1 MRRKGEVPKNRI
13 GSGLWQSK
21 ANAWL
26 ATVLNALFTTWQ
38 GENWLKLIG
47 CRCLRDQGSAFWFHL
62 LHSHSMVRTKSGYNN
77 CLREFSNKVSSLQW
91 FSKYYFGISWKEKH
105 NWGSFQDD
113 RWVKRTFNSE
123 LCAPTLRIQKT
134 KSFSMDKRI
143 FYKIFNSFT
152 INTGLGSQY
161 QKGGL
166 R

>member
-1 MRRKGEVPKNRI
+1 MGEVPKNRI

-47 CRCLRDQGSAFWFHL
+47 CRCLKDQGSAFWFHL

-123 LCAPTLRIQKT
+123 LRVPFEFKRPRVFQWTRESSI
-134 KSFSMDKRI
+134 KSSI
-143 FYKIFNSFT
+143 LLQST
-152 INTGLGSQY
+152 QGLVLNTR
-161 QKGGL
+161 KAV
-166 R
+166 